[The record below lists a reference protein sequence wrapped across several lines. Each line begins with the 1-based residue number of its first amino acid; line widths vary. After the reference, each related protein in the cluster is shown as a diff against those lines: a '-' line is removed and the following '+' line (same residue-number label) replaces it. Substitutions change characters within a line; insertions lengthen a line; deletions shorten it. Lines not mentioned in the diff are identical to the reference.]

1 MSEDGGGIEYDHRL
15 EENPDTVD
23 SEQGVM
29 RRHRSCKVC
38 AVYKVNPRKFT
49 KYFCA
54 ECSTG
59 NRRYVLLS
67 STLS

>member
-1 MSEDGGGIEYDHRL
+1 MSEDGGGIEGGHRL
-15 EENPDTVD
+15 ENPDTVD
-23 SEQGVM
+23 SEQRVK

-38 AVYKVNPRKFT
+38 AVYKVKPRKFT

-59 NRRYVLLS
+59 NRRYVLLAS
-67 STLS
+67 ALS